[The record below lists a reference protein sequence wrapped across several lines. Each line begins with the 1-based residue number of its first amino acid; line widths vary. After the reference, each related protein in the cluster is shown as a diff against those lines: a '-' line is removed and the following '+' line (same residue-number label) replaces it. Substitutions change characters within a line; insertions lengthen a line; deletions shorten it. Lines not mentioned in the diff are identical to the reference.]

1 MKKVSRL
8 SKVVLAA
15 HTGPSGGLTCVNRKQ
30 KPFEYLD
37 LDVDFIDEDYE
48 GSSENINKLNIDE
61 ANANI
66 VEEKST
72 DQVSAS
78 EKKISVSQGTFLHVF
93 HVYDPILL
101 GKIKSFAFF
110 LAHELSLSKQEHF
123 KHCTTF
129 LVKVYLLP

>member
-1 MKKVSRL
+1 MKKVSKL

-66 VEEKST
+66 EEKPN

-78 EKKISVSQGTFLHVF
+78 EKKISVSQGIVF
-93 HVYDPILL
+93 HLCDILL
-101 GKIKSFAFF
+101 HLK
-110 LAHELSLSKQEHF
+110 ER
-123 KHCTTF
+123 
-129 LVKVYLLP
+129 